1 MADKIGEKVSRIA
14 KSNGRMMMDRQDLK
28 WIGLFLVLGILGVG
42 TFVRYYDRAFPI
54 ASLNFKLTRSEAN
67 EKAEAYVRAMG
78 YDTRTYQS
86 AQVLDSAGLQQV
98 YLERT
103 LGLEKANQLARD
115 WVSIWY
121 WHIRWFKSLEKE
133 ELRLRMDPG
142 GRVVGFEH
150 RMLES
155 DPGASLNQG
164 AALGLA
170 ETYLT
175 QTQGIVDLSYYQ
187 INGWLLLVA
196 GLLPLLMAFLAWR
209 KTPEPA

>member
-1 MADKIGEKVSRIA
+1 
-14 KSNGRMMMDRQDLK
+14 MDRQDLK